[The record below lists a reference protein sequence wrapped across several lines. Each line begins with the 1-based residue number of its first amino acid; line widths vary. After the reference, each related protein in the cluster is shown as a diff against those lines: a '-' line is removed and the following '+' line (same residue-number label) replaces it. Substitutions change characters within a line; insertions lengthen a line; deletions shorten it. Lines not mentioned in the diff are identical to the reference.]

1 MIIKKEDIVKNERK
15 NDLGKTALFMSDLA
29 PFEGKNEKVRM
40 FGFAEL
46 LPGEEIKYHTHEG
59 ESETYYILSGSGLY
73 NDNGVESKLLPGS
86 VTFTP
91 SGSGHGLKNTGTEN
105 LNFIALILI
114 D

>member
-1 MIIKKEDIVKNERK
+1 MIISKESIIKNERK
-15 NDLGKTALFMSDLA
+15 NDLGKTALFISDLA
-29 PFEGKNEKVRM
+29 GFEGKNEKVRM

-59 ESETYYILSGSGLY
+59 ESETYYILSGRGLY
-73 NDNGVESKLLPGS
+73 NDSGVECEILPGS

-91 SGSGHGLKNTGTEN
+91 SGSGHGMKNTGDEN